1 MQHPIISMVKT
12 VCKQYGVRFIMHRGI
27 GNALGGFD
35 EGART
40 LHMYTRYT
48 RQKGRRRGKPRVEYA
63 TDTEILMTA
72 IHEMTHMCQWKRG
85 DVGWHQLSEIHNE
98 RMSDLILLYAAGEK
112 YYNKADLYESA
123 LTLARLEFEAEITS
137 IRIME
142 LFGEPHA
149 RANATRNAKAYAASF
164 LVLALT
170 GIMIRG
176 RQYAMW
182 HKYLSNS
189 LIFDIDGQTLR
200 KLCDIAIANRD
211 LSYTIWDGKIC
222 IKSTW

>member
-1 MQHPIISMVKT
+1 MVKT
-12 VCKQYGVRFIMHRGI
+12 VCKQYGVRFVMHRGI
-27 GNALGGFD
+27 GSALGEFN

-72 IHEMTHMCQWKRG
+72 IHEMTHMCQWKRN
-85 DVGWHQLSEIHNE
+85 DVGWYQLSEIHNE
-98 RMSDLILLYAAGEK
+98 RMSDLILLYASGEK